1 MSKKDFGETV
11 PGTPYPHAST
21 TFSLPADYY
30 DKLSY
35 VADYFGWPV
44 SKLSAWIIMRAVS
57 GVSYGDDLVLSEW
70 RDPRFK
76 LESKTKK

>member
-1 MSKKDFGETV
+1 M
-11 PGTPYPHAST
+11 T
-21 TFSLPADYY
+21 TEWSNVVVSLPRDYY
-30 DKLSY
+30 DKLCY

-44 SKLSAWIIMRAVS
+44 TKTSSYMIMRAVS

-76 LESKTKK
+76 LEFENKK